1 MTIER
6 PNENPST
13 ESQGHGVTDG
23 VLSKADS
30 GSAVGR
36 WPQPVP
42 VRMRDPAFFS
52 TFHLELRIQL
62 GESLWCGDNAAMA
75 EAPAVYSPESM
86 RAEKR
91 AVAGHSVLAA
101 IAITTLKTLVGIT
114 TGSLG
119 ILSEAAHSALDLIA
133 ATITFFSVRVSDK
146 PADADHQYGH
156 GKVENFSAFIETG
169 LLLLTC
175 IWIIYEAVT
184 RMFFRRVEIEPSIP
198 AFLVLFFSMGVDFW
212 RSRALGR
219 IAAKYDSQALEADA
233 LHFSTD
239 IWSSGVVALGLLLVR
254 IGRISGIGW
263 MRDADPIAALFV
275 AGVVVYVSWRLA
287 RRTIDALLDAAPA
300 GVRNKII
307 AAVSKVEGLLEVD
320 RVRIRRAGNRYFA
333 DLSIGLSRNV
343 TFQRSEQ
350 VADAVTEA
358 VHNVLPDA
366 DVVVHSVPRAV
377 TSENIFDRVRAVATR
392 NNVNVHDVSVQDLKG
407 RLHVEQHLELDERLS
422 LKEAHDRVTVLE
434 AEIRGEVPEISSIL
448 THIESEPATIE
459 PGDEM
464 VRDAALE
471 KRLKAISAQ
480 FPEILD
486 MHDIQIKRV
495 RGRLYVSCHCTMSD
509 DLPLTRVHDISTQL
523 EIRFKQA
530 APELFRVLIHPEPS
544 TDNRR

>member
-1 MTIER
+1 LAGT
-6 PNENPST
+6 
-13 ESQGHGVTDG
+13 
-23 VLSKADS
+23 
-30 GSAVGR
+30 GR
-36 WPQPVP
+36 
-42 VRMRDPAFFS
+42 
-52 TFHLELRIQL
+52 
-62 GESLWCGDNAAMA
+62 GGDNAAMA
-75 EAPAVYSPESM
+75 EAPAVYSSESM

-91 AVAGHSVLAA
+91 AVAGSSVLAA
-101 IAITTLKTLVGIT
+101 IAITVLKTVVGIT

-133 ATITFFSVRVSDK
+133 ATITFLSVRVSDK
-146 PADADHQYGH
+146 PADAEHQYGH
-156 GKVENFSAFIETG
+156 GKVENFSAFMETG

-175 IWIIYEAVT
+175 IWIVYEAVS
-184 RMFFRRVEIEPSIP
+184 RLFFRRVEIEPTIP
-198 AFLVLFFSMGVDFW
+198 AFVVMFFSMGVDFW

-239 IWSSGVVALGLLLVR
+239 ILSSGVVALGLLLVLV
-254 IGRISGIGW
+254 GRRFGIGW
-263 MRDADPIAALFV
+263 LRDADPIAALFV
-275 AGVVVYVSWRLA
+275 AGVVVYVSSRLA

-300 GVRNKII
+300 GIRSRII
-307 AAVSKVEGLLEVD
+307 SAVSKVDGLLEVD

-350 VADAVTEA
+350 VADAVTDA

-377 TSENIFDRVRAVATR
+377 NTENIFDRVRAVATR
-392 NNVNVHDVSVQDLKG
+392 NNLNVHDVSVQDLRG
-407 RLHVEQHLELDERLS
+407 NLHVEQHLELDERLS
-422 LKEAHDRVTVLE
+422 LKDAHDRVTVLE
-434 AEIRGEVPEISSIL
+434 AEIRRDVPEISSIL

-464 VRDAALE
+464 VRDARLE
-471 KRLKAISAQ
+471 KRLKAIAAE

-486 MHDIQIKRV
+486 MHDVQIKRV

-530 APELFRVLIHPEPS
+530 APELFRVLIHPEPR